1 MRRMLV
7 LASVALS
14 LSAAVL
20 NAQMPD
26 GSSHRA
32 AIGKLDFMVGRWTG
46 EAWMQRGSER
56 VQTEM
61 TETVER
67 KLDGVVLQVEGR
79 GVIPAAAGGAPRV
92 VHHAFAVIS
101 FDAQSGAYGLRSY
114 LASGLFGDFA
124 LTLIP
129 GGVTWSRDV
138 PGGRV
143 RNTARIANDE
153 WHEVGEFSR
162 DGVTWT
168 PIMELRL
175 RRQP

>member
-1 MRRMLV
+1 MRSILV
-7 LASVALS
+7 LAGVSLS
-14 LSAAVL
+14 LSVAVV

-26 GSSHRA
+26 GSSNRA
-32 AIGKLDFMVGRWTG
+32 AIGKLEFMIGRWTG
-46 EAWMQRGSER
+46 EAWMQRGPER
-56 VQTEM
+56 VQTTM

-79 GVIPAAAGGAPRV
+79 GVIPATGGGEGRV

-101 FDAQSGAYGLRSY
+101 FDAQAGAYGLRSY
-114 LASGLFGDFA
+114 LATGLFGDFA
-124 LTLIP
+124 LTPIP
-129 GGVTWSRDV
+129 GGVTWSREV

-143 RNTARIANDE
+143 RNTAHIANGE

-162 DGVTWT
+162 DGVSWT
-168 PIMELRL
+168 QIMEIRL

>member
-1 MRRMLV
+1 MRRILV
-7 LASVALS
+7 LASVGLS
-14 LSAAVL
+14 VSAAVG

-26 GSSHRA
+26 GSANRA
-32 AIGKLDFMVGRWTG
+32 AIGKLEFMVGRWTG
-46 EAWMQRGSER
+46 EAWMQRGPER
-56 VQTEM
+56 VHTTM

-79 GVIPAAAGGAPRV
+79 GIIPAAAGGEPRV

-101 FDAQSGAYGLRSY
+101 FEAQAGAYGLRSY
-114 LASGLFGDFA
+114 LANGLFGDFA

-129 GGVTWSRDV
+129 GGVSWSREV

-168 PIMELRL
+168 QIMEMRL

>member
-1 MRRMLV
+1 MLV
-7 LASVALS
+7 LASLGLW

-20 NAQMPD
+20 HAQMPD
-26 GSSHRA
+26 GSSNRA

-56 VQTEM
+56 VQTTM

-79 GVIPAAAGGAPRV
+79 GVIPAGAGGEPRV

-101 FDAQSGAYGLRSY
+101 FDAQAGAYGLRSY
-114 LASGLFGDFA
+114 LASGLSGDFA

-129 GGVTWSRDV
+129 GGVIWSRDV

-143 RNTARIANDE
+143 RNTARIANDQ

-162 DGVTWT
+162 DGITWT
-168 PIMELRL
+168 PIMEIRL

>member
-1 MRRMLV
+1 MRRLLV
-7 LASVALS
+7 ASVVLS
-14 LSAAVL
+14 ASAAVL

-26 GSSHRA
+26 GSSNRA
-32 AIGKLDFMVGRWTG
+32 AIGKLGFMVGRWTG
-46 EAWMQRGSER
+46 DAWMQRGSER
-56 VQTEM
+56 VHTTM
-61 TETVER
+61 SETIER

-79 GVIPAAAGGAPRV
+79 GVIPAAAGREPRV

-101 FDAQSGAYGLRSY
+101 FDAQAGTYGLRSY

-124 LTLIP
+124 LTPIP

-168 PIMELRL
+168 QILEMRL

>member
-1 MRRMLV
+1 MRRMLL
-7 LASVALS
+7 LASVSLS
-14 LSAAVL
+14 LSAAAL

-32 AIGKLDFMVGRWTG
+32 AMAKLDFMLGRWTG
-46 EAWMQRGSER
+46 DAWMQRGPDR
-56 VQTEM
+56 VQTSM

-79 GVIPAAAGGAPRV
+79 GVIPAAAGGEPRV

-101 FDAQSGAYGLRSY
+101 FDAPAGTYGLRSY
-114 LASGLFGDFA
+114 VASGQAGDFA
-124 LTLIP
+124 LTLVP
-129 GGVTWSRDV
+129 GGVTWSREV

-143 RNTARIANDE
+143 RNTAHIGNDE
-153 WHEVGEFSR
+153 WHEVGEFSG

>member
-1 MRRMLV
+1 MLV
-7 LASVALS
+7 LASLGVS

-20 NAQMPD
+20 HAQMPD
-26 GSSHRA
+26 GSSNRA

-56 VQTEM
+56 VQTTM

-67 KLDGVVLQVEGR
+67 KLDGAVLQVEGR
-79 GVIPAAAGGAPRV
+79 GVIPAAAGGEPRV

-101 FDAQSGAYGLRSY
+101 FDAQAGAYGLRSY
-114 LASGLFGDFA
+114 LANGLFGDF
-124 LTLIP
+124 LWTLIP
-129 GGVTWSRDV
+129 GGMSWSRNV
-138 PGGRV
+138 PGGQV